1 MNLQSSLAIVK
12 ESQLPESVH
21 EKTYSGPGSA
31 YHLGERFLADLGD
44 YSLGDSL
51 LAEVSQQQQEPS

>member
-31 YHLGERFLADLGD
+31 YHLGERFLAEITVSGTP
-44 YSLGDSL
+44 SL
-51 LAEVSQQQQEPS
+51 PK